1 MNKNSIS
8 VFFCVITNLFCLTAG
23 ANEKNT
29 LFDNWNVS
37 GYANLAG
44 SVGNSKPAAIGLD
57 DLSIFIS
64 GKINPW
70 INPFLEA
77 EAYAMPLWKESRG
90 AMFDR
95 GNLVI
100 ERLYNDFEFNDSNT
114 LRIGKFLAP
123 INHWNIIHAAPLVWT
138 ANRPVTSSYAAANYV
153 TGVSVRH
160 AFDLMSGHA
169 LEIYW
174 QPQDEFSP
182 KALESHPRHY
192 NSVVGGR
199 WILHEDLDG
208 YYGVAAQRA
217 TVKDSDET
225 RTTMSA
231 DLNWQFEAFEL
242 ESQASVTLLDT
253 AQLGIRD
260 NEWGAYLQTAVPVID
275 HFYAV
280 ARYEHFEFAHYRAA
294 MDSGLVGVVYRP
306 KPSYSFKLE
315 WQQTFGEKSES
326 PTGLYG
332 AIAVLF

>member
-1 MNKNSIS
+1 MRKNPIP
-8 VFFCVITNLFCLTAG
+8 VFCWLITSLFCLAAG
-23 ANEKNT
+23 ADEKNG

-37 GYANLAG
+37 GYANLVG
-44 SVGNSKPAAIGLD
+44 SVRNGKPTAIELD
-57 DLSIFIS
+57 DLSIFVS
-64 GKINPW
+64 GKISAW
-70 INPFLEA
+70 LNPFLEA

-114 LRIGKFLAP
+114 LRVGKFLAP
-123 INHWNIIHAAPLVWT
+123 INHWNIVHTAPLVWT
-138 ANRPVTSSYAAANYV
+138 ANRPLTSRYAAANYV
-153 TGVSVRH
+153 TGLGARH
-160 AFDLMSGHA
+160 VFDLMSGHA

-182 KALESHPRHY
+182 KTLDSHPRHY
-192 NSVVGGR
+192 DSVVGGH
-199 WILHEDLDG
+199 WIPHEDLDG

-217 TVKDSDET
+217 AVKDSDET
-225 RTTMSA
+225 RTTLSA
-231 DLNWQFEAFEL
+231 DVNWQFEAFEL

-253 AQLGIRD
+253 AQPRVRD
-260 NEWGAYLQTAVPVID
+260 NEWGAYLQVAVPVID

-280 ARYEHFEFAHYRAA
+280 GRYEHFEFAHYSKA
-294 MDSGLVGVVYRP
+294 MDSGLAGIVYRP

-332 AIAVLF
+332 SIAVLF